1 MNTKRVSAWVSLAA
15 LLSTASCDRGA
26 RSPSRASEDER
37 SRALEK
43 VEDASAIVSDMVR
56 NGKITSGERDQARC
70 IVVVPGFVSGGLVVG
85 ASHGDGLVTCR
96 IPQGWSTP
104 AFVKVTGGSA
114 GLQIGVESADVVMLI
129 RSEQGMSH
137 LFRSNFEMGAGTS
150 AAAGPVGEGAQVS
163 TDAKMTAEIVTY
175 ARSRGLFVGVEFSGA
190 VMRQDSAAAGAVY
203 GGSPDVRAILH
214 GDVAPPRDVLGFLN
228 QMRTTFPPAEGEP
241 TRG

>member
-1 MNTKRVSAWVSLAA
+1 MNTKRVSAWVSLIA
-15 LLSTASCDRGA
+15 LLSTASCARGS
-26 RSPSRASEDER
+26 RSPAQASADER
-37 SRALEK
+37 SRALDK
-43 VEDASAIVSDMVR
+43 VENASAIVGDMVR
-56 NGKITSGERDQARC
+56 SGRISSGERDQARC
-70 IVVVPGFVSGGLVVG
+70 IVIVPGFVSGGLVVG

-96 IPQGWSTP
+96 IPQGWSAP

-150 AAAGPVGEGAQVS
+150 AAAGPVGEGARVS
-163 TDAKMTAEIVTY
+163 TDAGMTAEIIAY
-175 ARSRGLFVGVEFSGA
+175 AHSRGLFAGVELSGA

-214 GDVAPPRDVLGFLN
+214 GEVTPPRDILGFLN
-228 QMRTTFPPAEGEP
+228 QMRTTFPPAE
-241 TRG
+241 T